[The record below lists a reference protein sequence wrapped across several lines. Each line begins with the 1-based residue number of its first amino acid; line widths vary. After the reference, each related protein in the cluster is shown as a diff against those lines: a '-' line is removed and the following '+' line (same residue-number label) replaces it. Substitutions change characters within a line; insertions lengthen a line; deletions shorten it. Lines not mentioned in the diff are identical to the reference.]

1 MVSRTHAAARATRSK
16 ALQCC
21 TVRKL
26 FILCF
31 KSRPCHGL
39 SHTCCSEGDT
49 IKSPAMLY
57 SSKTFYI
64 MFQVAPMP
72 WSLAHMLQRGRHD
85 QKPCNAVQFEKPL
98 LRRCRRR
105 SSSSSLQP
113 RGPPLRRSR
122 KCASG
127 HFSERKCM
135 CFYCFAISAVVCDN
149 HPRRAPSFSA
159 VLFLAE
165 AQMAKQKPILFTKSA
180 RL

>member
-105 SSSSSLQP
+105 SSSSSLHP
-113 RGPPLRRSR
+113 RGPPLRRSQ

-127 HFSERKCM
+127 HFSERRCM
-135 CFYCFAISAVVCDN
+135 CFSSVSTVLRSRRWSVIIIRGGRPPSQLCCSW
-149 HPRRAPSFSA
+149 PRP
-159 VLFLAE
+159 
-165 AQMAKQKPILFTKSA
+165 K
-180 RL
+180 

>member
-98 LRRCRRR
+98 LRRRR
-105 SSSSSLQP
+105 SQ
-113 RGPPLRRSR
+113 

-135 CFYCFAISAVVCDN
+135 CFSSVSTVLRSRRWSVIIIRGGRPPSQLCCSW
-149 HPRRAPSFSA
+149 PRP
-159 VLFLAE
+159 
-165 AQMAKQKPILFTKSA
+165 K
-180 RL
+180 